1 MNIIIC
7 GGGKIG
13 TAITANLCRE
23 GHDIVVVD
31 SNPKVVDYLVNE
43 YDVMGICG
51 NGADFK
57 IQEEAGVSKAHIF
70 IATSSSDELN
80 ILSCMIAKK
89 FGARHCIARVRN
101 PDYAKQRVFMREE
114 FGLSMMVNPEFDA
127 ANEISRMLR
136 FPSAIKIDSFAKGRV
151 ELAEIKLL
159 EGNPL
164 CGRPI
169 HSLYREYGFKI
180 LVCAVQRDDT
190 VLIPTGDFL
199 LQQGDKI
206 HITGSHKDLSAFI
219 KELGIY
225 KQPVRSV
232 IIVGGGKIAYY
243 LARQLCDMGI
253 RVKIIEQNKAR
264 CVLLS
269 EVLPKATICCGDGT
283 DQALL
288 LEEGIES
295 ADACITLTDID
306 EENIIV
312 STYAAIKGV
321 SKNITKVNRTSLLD
335 ILDSIG
341 LDSVITPKSITADL
355 IVQYVRAKQNSKGS
369 NILTLYKLIN
379 GKLEALEFTV
389 RENNKFLG
397 RPLKDL
403 PLKKD
408 LLIASIIRGN
418 KQIIPRGDDT
428 IELHDSVVV
437 VTSNPFLG
445 DLNDILA

>member
-13 TAITANLCRE
+13 TAITANLCKE

-31 SNPKVVDYLVNE
+31 INPKVVDYLVNE
-43 YDVMGICG
+43 YDVMGLCG
-51 NGADFK
+51 NGANYEVL
-57 IQEEAGVSKAHIF
+57 EEAGVAKTHIF

-80 ILSCMIAKK
+80 ILSCMVAKK

-101 PDYAKQRVFMREE
+101 PDYAKQQVFMREE
-114 FGLSMMVNPEFDA
+114 FGLSMMVNPEYDA

-136 FPSAIKIDSFAKGRV
+136 FPAALKIDSFAKGRV

-159 EGNPL
+159 DHTPL
-164 CGRPI
+164 CGHPI
-169 HSLYREYGFKI
+169 NTLYKEYGVKI
-180 LVCAVQRDDT
+180 LICAVQREDQ
-190 VLIPTGDFL
+190 VLIPTGDFV
-199 LQQGDKI
+199 LQAGDKI
-206 HITGSHKDLSAFI
+206 HITGSHSNLNAFL
-219 KELGIY
+219 KKLGIY
-225 KQPVRSV
+225 KQPVHSV

-243 LARQLCDMGI
+243 LARQLCETGI

-264 CVLLS
+264 CVFLS
-269 EVLPKATICCGDGT
+269 EALPKATICCGDGT

-288 LEEGIES
+288 LEEGIENT
-295 ADACITLTDID
+295 DACVTLTDID

-312 STYAAIKGV
+312 STYAAVKGV
-321 SKNITKVNRTSLLD
+321 YKNITKVNRTSLGD

-369 NILTLYKLIN
+369 NVLTLYKLIN
-379 GKLEALEFTV
+379 GQLEALEFTV

-397 RPLKDL
+397 KPLKTL

-418 KQIIPRGDDT
+418 KQIIPQGDDT

-437 VTSNPFLG
+437 VTSNPHLG
-445 DLNDILA
+445 DLNEILA